1 MLNAI
6 AWAKWQCN
14 QNFTLL
20 NRVMQGYCVR
30 MYALNYSMYVSKTS
44 DQYSVSGDDI
54 EKYL

>member
-1 MLNAI
+1 
-6 AWAKWQCN
+6 
-14 QNFTLL
+14 
-20 NRVMQGYCVR
+20 MQGYCVR